1 MQKTMTR
8 KSKILFGIGTTI
20 VIFIVLF
27 LTVGRK
33 VLNLKKL
40 EYSGISFKFEQYPT
54 SVVDL
59 LMSDFIAKVILK
71 IQNFSNIDYTIQQS
85 ALQIY
90 SKKGNLIATPNEPIE
105 TGFILKANANN
116 EIPARYKFDYTNIL
130 TLIEDNGLASSVS
143 SALNVIKNFFTS
155 KTLGTDL
162 IIKGFIVSDG
172 ITININQ
179 TISV

>member
-1 MQKTMTR
+1 MTR

-20 VIFIVLF
+20 VIVIVLF

-59 LMSDFIAKVILK
+59 LMSDFIAKAILK

-116 EIPARYKFDYTNIL
+116 EIPVRYKFDYTNLL
-130 TLIEDNGLASSVS
+130 TLFKDNGLASVS
-143 SALNVIKNFFTS
+143 SALNVIKNFFIS